1 MIGFLEEQ
9 AVECQMLNMQVT
21 KDEYGGY
28 TQYPR
33 RWVDGIKFKA
43 AIGFSAS
50 TENAIAEQQ
59 GVTSL
64 YEVATDRALVLQ
76 YHDVFRRLS
85 DGKIFRVTTDGDD
98 NPTPTSSAIDSRIV
112 RAEEWSLPND

>member
-9 AVECQMLNMQVT
+9 AVECQMLNKQVVR
-21 KDEYGGY
+21 DEYGGY
-28 TQYPR
+28 ATI
-33 RWVDGIKFKA
+33 WTDGINFMA
-43 AIGFSAS
+43 AISLDNSIQG
-50 TENAIAEQQ
+50 AIAKQQ

-64 YEVATDRALVLQ
+64 YEVATDRALILQ
-76 YHDVFRRLS
+76 YHDVFKRLS

-98 NPTPTSSAIDSRIV
+98 NPTPTTSAIDSRIV